1 MALCTPCSAE
11 AEHVARRDD
20 EWTRPSTT
28 TAFYKP
34 HAWQVGS
41 QADMRMY
48 FDCAKVNFACISQAR
63 PGLPVCL
70 EAAALQP
77 LEVPAVVSSE
87 LLRAKMT
94 ADKVAAL

>member
-1 MALCTPCSAE
+1 
-11 AEHVARRDD
+11 
-20 EWTRPSTT
+20 
-28 TAFYKP
+28 
-34 HAWQVGS
+34 
-41 QADMRMY
+41 MY